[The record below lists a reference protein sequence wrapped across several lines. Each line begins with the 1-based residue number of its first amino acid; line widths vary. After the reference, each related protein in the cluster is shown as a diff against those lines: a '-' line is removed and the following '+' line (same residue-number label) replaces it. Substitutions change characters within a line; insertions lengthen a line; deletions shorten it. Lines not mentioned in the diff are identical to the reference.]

1 MHVHGHGVKRTSLL
15 LQVSVAV
22 TLAYII
28 VLVIAGVRANSL
40 ALLSEAGHNFSD
52 LLALVLSWI
61 AVWFQSRPADTSRTY
76 GYNRAGVL
84 AAFVNA
90 LTLIV
95 IAGWI
100 FWEAVERLRAPVT
113 VQPRVMMVVAAIG
126 VVLNGSIAFMLAR
139 AGKDVNLR
147 SAIIHQIGDTL
158 STGAVIVGGFAI
170 SLTGQNWID
179 PALSFAIAIM
189 VLWSSL
195 GIMRETLNIL
205 LEGTP
210 RGLHLNDIAE
220 EMRAAEGVVDVHDLH
235 VWSLGSEMH
244 ALSCH
249 IIIDDIPPSA
259 SAKILQSVNDRL
271 GTRFHIHHT
280 TIQFEHVE
288 CVIQDGCAMPVP
300 ECCAPNS
307 DGHGHTHSH
316 DDSHD
321 HTHSHSHGHSH

>member
-1 MHVHGHGVKRTSLL
+1 MHVHAHGVKRTSLL
-15 LQVSVAV
+15 LQVSAAV
-22 TLAYII
+22 TLAYIV
-28 VLVIAGVRANSL
+28 VLVVAGVRANSL

-100 FWEAVERLRAPVT
+100 FWEAVERFRTPVT
-113 VQPRVMMVVAAIG
+113 VQPRIMMMVAGVGVA
-126 VVLNGSIAFMLAR
+126 LNGGIAMLLAR

-147 SAIIHQIGDTL
+147 SAIIHQVGDTL
-158 STGAVIVGGFAI
+158 STAAVIMGGAVIA
-170 SLTGQNWID
+170 LTGKNWID
-179 PALSFAIAIM
+179 PALSCAIALL
-189 VLWSSL
+189 VLWSSI

-210 RGLHLNDIAE
+210 RGLHLKDIVE
-220 EMRAAEGVVDVHDLH
+220 EICAADGVIDVHDLH

-249 IIIDDIPPSA
+249 ITIDDIPPSA
-259 SAKILQSVNDRL
+259 STAILQAVNDRL
-271 GTRFHIHHT
+271 GARFHIHHT
-280 TIQFEHVE
+280 TVQFEHEE
-288 CVIQDGCAMPVP
+288 CATQDGCAMPVP
-300 ECCAPNS
+300 ECCDPNAET
-307 DGHGHTHSH
+307 HGHAHGH
-316 DDSHD
+316 D
-321 HTHSHSHGHSH
+321 HSHSHEHSH